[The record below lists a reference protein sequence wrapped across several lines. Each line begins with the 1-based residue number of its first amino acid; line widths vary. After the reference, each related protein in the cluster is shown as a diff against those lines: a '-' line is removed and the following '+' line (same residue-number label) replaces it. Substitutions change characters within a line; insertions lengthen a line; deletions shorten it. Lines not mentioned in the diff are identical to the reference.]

1 MAPYFIEFSGPIC
14 LDETWKRYF
23 NGGNSQ
29 IDNEIELPRCMI
41 SEYDW
46 SMQSFYEDKD
56 TSPNIYMQTC

>member
-1 MAPYFIEFSGPIC
+1 
-14 LDETWKRYF
+14 
-23 NGGNSQ
+23 
-29 IDNEIELPRCMI
+29 LPRCMI

>member
-41 SEYDW
+41 SEYD
-46 SMQSFYEDKD
+46 
-56 TSPNIYMQTC
+56 